1 MWLQTRP
8 PQYYSVLVSNMKN
21 DQKEFTWWVDTL
33 KYILTF
39 QYVLRGFVWVDT
51 LKYILTFQCT
61 YQVFKDI

>member
-33 KYILTF
+33 KYIFTF
-39 QYVLRGFVWVDT
+39 QYVLWSLRGGLYT
-51 LKYILTFQCT
+51 IKYIFTIRKKLM
-61 YQVFKDI
+61 KM